1 MNLTHEIHT
10 LKIED
15 LSSTVTK
22 DRQTDKGLSN
32 PRYHYISQA
41 TQKSANDWSSSNY
54 IKSQEITNCPMTFS

>member
-41 TQKSANDWSSSNY
+41 TQKSAND
-54 IKSQEITNCPMTFS
+54 